1 MFYFTPLSGV
11 LFTFP
16 SRYCFSIG
24 YTLVF
29 SLTRWS
35 SLIHTEF
42 HGLRATRDS
51 VWLLPFSTTGLS
63 PPLVQLSTAS
73 SNFHNPSWL
82 SHYPINLSSW
92 FRLFPFRSPLLRKS
106 LLLSLPPATKMFQFA
121 GFARSCL
128 YIQQVVQIGFP
139 ISDTLGS
146 MLVSNSPRHFVGHH
160 VLLRLCVPRYP
171 PLALCS
177 LTSLFNSYFRNY

>member
-1 MFYFTPLSGV
+1 MFYFTPLAGV

-16 SRYCFSIG
+16 SRYCFTIG
-24 YTLVF
+24 YAVVF

-42 HGLRATRDS
+42 HGLRTTRDPARS
-51 VWLLPFSTTGLS
+51 LPLSTTGLS
-63 PPLVQLSTAS
+63 PPLVHLSSAS
-73 SNFHNPSWL
+73 SSFRFPLSLSHNPTRL
-82 SHYPINLSSW
+82 DGW
-92 FRLFPFRSPLLRKS
+92 FRLFPFRSPLLGKS

-128 YIQQVVQIGFP
+128 YIQQVVHLGFP
-139 ISDTLGS
+139 ISDTPGS

-177 LTSLFNSYFRNY
+177 LTFDY

>member
-1 MFYFTPLSGV
+1 MFYFTPLAGV

-16 SRYCFSIG
+16 SRYCFAIG

-73 SNFHNPSWL
+73 SNFGKSGRL
-82 SHYPINLSSW
+82 SHYPTDLSRW
-92 FRLFPFRSPLLRKS
+92 FRLFPLRSPLLRKS
-106 LLLSLPPATKMFQFA
+106 LLLSLPSATKMFQLA
-121 GFARSCL
+121 EFARSCL
-128 YIQQVVQIGFP
+128 YIQQVVLLGCPIRTPSAHCLFP
-139 ISDTLGS
+139 APRGVSSVTTSFFAFVYLGIH
-146 MLVSNSPRHFVGHH
+146 R
-160 VLLRLCVPRYP
+160 
-171 PLALCS
+171 
-177 LTSLFNSYFRNY
+177 